1 MMVTKQPVLP
11 EEFSQM
17 ALAHFR
23 LTNADRTTRGQRI
36 IQGATNLEYRW
47 ALEPTS
53 QPENPR
59 YVVTVQ
65 LQHWDA
71 IRPEIYLIEW
81 INGIL
86 ELNEIKEL
94 PAKIA
99 WSRWIVVPGT
109 LG

>member
-1 MMVTKQPVLP
+1 MVTKQPVLP

-36 IQGATNLEYRW
+36 IQGSSDLEYRW

-71 IRPEIYLIEW
+71 IRPETYLIEC
-81 INGIL
+81 IDNEFVL
-86 ELNEIKEL
+86 SEIKEL
-94 PAKIA
+94 PPKLV
-99 WSRWIVVPGT
+99 WSRWIVVLGT